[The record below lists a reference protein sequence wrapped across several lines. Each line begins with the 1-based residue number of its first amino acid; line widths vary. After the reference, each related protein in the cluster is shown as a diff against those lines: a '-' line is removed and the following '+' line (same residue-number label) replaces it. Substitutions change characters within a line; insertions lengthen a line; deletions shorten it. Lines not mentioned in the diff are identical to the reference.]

1 MLFQSVIG
9 QQHLKEKLLQTVQEG
24 RISHAQLFWG
34 AEGAGSLP
42 LALAY
47 AQYLNCTHRTATD
60 ACGTCPSCNKIQ
72 KLIHPDLHFA
82 VPVNATKST
91 TADKLITDHFLPQ
104 WRAAVTGNPYLTE
117 AQWYEALDI
126 ENKQG
131 RISVHEATRIIEK
144 LNFKPFES
152 EYKILLLWLPERMGH
167 EAANRLLKLVEEPPD
182 KTVLL
187 FVSEAPNHII
197 KTILSRTMPVHVPPI
212 DTPALEAALQRQDG
226 LLSADAANIARLAGG
241 SYSRA
246 LALVRSR
253 HEENE
258 FFGWFTFMMRNA
270 YYMGSAA
277 HTEKFL
283 ELIDWAE
290 ELAKA
295 GREKQKNFLLY
306 AQRLIREIFMLKRE
320 APDVVY
326 LMGEEAQFAQNFAF
340 KANVAEHKMESLF
353 RELNL
358 AQEHIAQ
365 NGNAKMVFT
374 DLFLQIG
381 RLLKK

>member
-9 QQHLKEKLLQTVQEG
+9 QQHIKEKLLQTVQDG

-34 AEGAGSLP
+34 AEGSGNLP

-60 ACGTCPSCNKIQ
+60 SCGVCPSCNKIQ

-82 VPVNATKST
+82 VPVNSTKSV

-104 WRAAVTGNPYLTE
+104 WRDAVTGNPYLTK

-187 FVSEAPNHII
+187 FVSETPSHII
-197 KTILSRTMPVHVPPI
+197 KTILSRTMPVHIPPI
-212 DTPALEAALQRQDG
+212 DTLTLETALQQQEG
-226 LLSADAANIARLAGG
+226 LPKADAAHIARLAGG

-246 LALVRSR
+246 LTLMRNS

-270 YYMGSAA
+270 YTG
-277 HTEKFL
+277 KFL
-283 ELIDWAE
+283 ELFDWAE
-290 ELAKA
+290 ELAKT

-306 AQRLIREIFMLKRE
+306 AQRLIRESFMLNRE
-320 APDVVY
+320 TPNVVY
-326 LMGEEAQFAQNFAF
+326 LMGEEEQFAQKFSPFVNER
-340 KANVAEHKMESLF
+340 NVEHIF

-374 DLFLQIG
+374 DMFLQIG
-381 RLLKK
+381 KYLVKS